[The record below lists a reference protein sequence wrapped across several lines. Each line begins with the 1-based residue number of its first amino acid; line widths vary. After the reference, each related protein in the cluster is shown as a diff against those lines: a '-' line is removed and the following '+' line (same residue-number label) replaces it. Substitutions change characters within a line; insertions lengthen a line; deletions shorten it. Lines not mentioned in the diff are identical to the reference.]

1 MESKARAMFGSPELK
16 AAPERDPRHNVGA
29 LGRKRRTGLGL
40 LADWCP
46 RFVHQG
52 RPVPSVPLLISSPH
66 AAIEPANGPAR
77 MNGLNTILM
86 LLAASVAVV
95 ALFRR
100 LALPP
105 IIGYLVVGMAIGP
118 SALGLVDDTKDMHLI
133 AEFGVVFL
141 LFTIGLEF
149 SFPQLNAMRWAV
161 GVLGASQVVVCLIL
175 FGAGAWWLTGSAEA
189 AVVLGGALALSS
201 TAIVTK
207 QLTEQLEI
215 HTRHGRRAIGV
226 LLFQDLAV
234 VPLLIAI
241 PILAG
246 NSERS
251 LGFEMGIALVKGVVV
266 FAAMV
271 WIGRKALRPIF
282 HEVAQ
287 ARSNELFTLTVLLI
301 AIAAAWS
308 THLAGLSLALGAF
321 LAGIMLGE
329 TEYRHQIDA
338 DIRPFRDVLLGFFFI
353 TVGMVI
359 DLPVL
364 LANLHWVVLIS
375 AAMMATKLVLVY
387 AIARSVD
394 TPQDASR
401 TAITLA
407 NGGEFG
413 FALIALAIS
422 AGLLTPDNSQ
432 LVLAAVVLSMVA
444 APLLIRHNAALAE
457 RFAGQPP
464 SPIDADRSET
474 DVSRV
479 ARPLSD
485 HVILCGYGRTGQN
498 IARFLDQEGID
509 YLALD
514 LDPQRVQEARSAGEP
529 VSYGD
534 CERREI
540 LAASGLDR
548 ARMVVLTFDSP
559 ATSLKVL
566 EHTRG
571 ERPEIPVLAR
581 TRDDRWIER
590 FEAAGATAVV
600 PEVLEASLM
609 LSSHVLALLGIPM
622 ARVFRHVRSVRGDR
636 YRLLRGYFHGA
647 ERIDM
652 EKADR
657 FREQL
662 HAITLSGKARAIG
675 ARLADLDLERH
686 GVTVTAVRR
695 GGIRGPQP
703 EPETLLHD
711 GDVLVCYG
719 TPEALEHA
727 EHILLG
733 RAR

>member
-1 MESKARAMFGSPELK
+1 M
-16 AAPERDPRHNVGA
+16 H
-29 LGRKRRTGLGL
+29 GL
-40 LADWCP
+40 
-46 RFVHQG
+46 H
-52 RPVPSVPLLISSPH
+52 SVLI
-66 AAIEPANGPAR
+66 
-77 MNGLNTILM
+77 
-86 LLAASVAVV
+86 LLAASVVVV

-100 LALPP
+100 LSLPP

-118 SALGLVDDTKDMHLI
+118 SALGLLQETEGTHLL

-149 SFPQLNAMRWAV
+149 SFPQLHAMRWSV
-161 GVLGASQVVVCLIL
+161 GVLGASQVLVCLAL
-175 FGAGAWWLTGSAEA
+175 FGLVGGWLTGSPEIG
-189 AVVLGGALALSS
+189 VVLGGALALSS

-215 HTRHGRRAIGV
+215 HTRHGRRAVGV

-246 NSERS
+246 YSDHS
-251 LGFEMGIALVKGVVV
+251 LGTELGISLLKGVAV

-282 HEVAQ
+282 HEVAR

-301 AIAAAWS
+301 AIAAAWA
-308 THLAGLSLALGAF
+308 TYLAGLSLALGAF

-364 LANLHWVVLIS
+364 LAGLHWVVLI
-375 AAMMATKLVLVY
+375 AAGMMAVKLILVY
-387 AIARSVD
+387 TIARSVD
-394 TPQDASR
+394 APKDAGR
-401 TAITLA
+401 TALILA

-413 FALIALAIS
+413 FALISLAI
-422 AGLLTPDNSQ
+422 ADDLMTPQNSQ
-432 LVLAAVVLSMVA
+432 LVLAAIVVSMVA
-444 APLLIRHNAALAE
+444 APLLIRHNDRLVERVLGSPRSAVDSANAE
-457 RFAGQPP
+457 
-464 SPIDADRSET
+464 S
-474 DVSRV
+474 DVTRV
-479 ARPLSD
+479 ADPLSE

-498 IARFLDQEGID
+498 IGRFLDEEGLPYI
-509 YLALD
+509 ALD
-514 LDPQRVQEARSAGEP
+514 LDPERVQEARSAGEP

-540 LAASGLDR
+540 LEAAGLGR
-548 ARMVVLTFDSP
+548 ARMVVLSFDSP

-566 EHTRG
+566 EHTRT
-571 ERPEIPVLAR
+571 ERPDIPVLAR

-590 FEAAGATAVV
+590 FEEAGATAVV

-609 LSSHVLALLGIPM
+609 LTSHVLALLGVPM
-622 ARVFRHVRSVRGDR
+622 ARVFRKVREVRGDR
-636 YRLLRGYFHGA
+636 YRLLKGYFHGT
-647 ERIDM
+647 ERVDM
-652 EKADR
+652 EKAGR

-662 HAITLSGKARAIG
+662 QAIMLTGHATVESAIEGMKQGAFDYLMKPCEMDVLTAKVEEAAGKKHAHEEKIEKARIEKVMST
-675 ARLADLDLERH
+675 R
-686 GVTVTAVRR
+686 GV
-695 GGIRGPQP
+695 
-703 EPETLLHD
+703 
-711 GDVLVCYG
+711 
-719 TPEALEHA
+719 
-727 EHILLG
+727 
-733 RAR
+733 

>member
-1 MESKARAMFGSPELK
+1 MHGL
-16 AAPERDPRHNVGA
+16 HNV
-29 LGRKRRTGLGL
+29 
-40 LADWCP
+40 
-46 RFVHQG
+46 
-52 RPVPSVPLLISSPH
+52 LI
-66 AAIEPANGPAR
+66 
-77 MNGLNTILM
+77 

-100 LALPP
+100 LSLPP
-105 IIGYLVVGMAIGP
+105 IIGYLAVGMAIGP
-118 SALGLVDDTKDMHLI
+118 SAFGLVDDIEGAHLL

-149 SFPQLNAMRWAV
+149 SFPQLRAMRWAV
-161 GVLGASQVVVCLIL
+161 GVLGASQVTVCVAL
-175 FGAGAWWLTGSAEA
+175 FGLITWWLTDSVAV

-215 HTRHGRRAIGV
+215 HTRHGRRAVGV

-246 NSERS
+246 DSNESLAGE
-251 LGFEMGIALVKGVVV
+251 LGFALLKGIVV
-266 FAAMV
+266 FGAMV

-282 HEVAQ
+282 HEVAA

-301 AIAAAWS
+301 AIAAAWA

-359 DLPVL
+359 DFAVL
-364 LANLHWVVLIS
+364 LPNLHWIALIV
-375 AAMMATKLVLVY
+375 AGMMSFKLVLIY
-387 AIARSVD
+387 AIARTVD
-394 TPQDASR
+394 SRQDAGR
-401 TAITLA
+401 TAIILA

-422 AGLLTPDNSQ
+422 AGVTTSENSQ
-432 LVLAAVVLSMVA
+432 LVLAAIVVSMVA
-444 APLLIRHNAALAE
+444 APLLIRHNLGLVE
-457 RFAGQPP
+457 RFLGAPP
-464 SPIDADRSET
+464 SPIDAGQVDA
-474 DVSRV
+474 DISRV
-479 ARPLSD
+479 ANALEN

-498 IARFLDQEGID
+498 IGRFLEQEG
-509 YLALD
+509 LPFVALD

-529 VSYGD
+529 VSFGD

-540 LAASGLDR
+540 MQAAGLDR
-548 ARMVVLTFDSP
+548 ARMVVLSFDSP
-559 ATSLKVL
+559 ATSLRVL
-566 EHTRG
+566 EHTKT
-571 ERPEIPVLAR
+571 ERPDIPVLAR

-590 FEAAGATAVV
+590 FERAGATAVI

-609 LSSHVLALLGIPM
+609 LASHVLALLGVPM
-622 ARVFRHVRSVRGDR
+622 ARVFRHVREVRGNR
-636 YRLLRGYFHGA
+636 YRLLKGYFHGA
-647 ERIDM
+647 ERVDM

-662 HAITLSGKARAIG
+662 HAVTLTGGAAAIG
-675 ARLADLDLERH
+675 KTLAEVHLEDKS
-686 GVTVTAVRR
+686 VEVTAVRR
-695 GGIRGPQP
+695 GGIRGPEP
-703 EPETLLHD
+703 EPDTILKD
-711 GDVLVCYG
+711 GDVLVLYG
-719 TPEALEHA
+719 TPEALESA
-727 EHILLG
+727 EHRLLSG
-733 RAR
+733 DA

>member
-1 MESKARAMFGSPELK
+1 M
-16 AAPERDPRHNVGA
+16 H
-29 LGRKRRTGLGL
+29 GL
-40 LADWCP
+40 
-46 RFVHQG
+46 H
-52 RPVPSVPLLISSPH
+52 SILI
-66 AAIEPANGPAR
+66 
-77 MNGLNTILM
+77 
-86 LLAASVAVV
+86 LLAASVVVV

-100 LALPP
+100 LSLPP
-105 IIGYLVVGMAIGP
+105 IIGYLAVGMAIGP
-118 SALGLVDDTKDMHLI
+118 SALGLLQETEGTHLL

-149 SFPQLNAMRWAV
+149 SFPQLHAMRWSV
-161 GVLGASQVVVCLIL
+161 GVLGAGQVLASLIL
-175 FGAGAWWLTGSAEA
+175 FGLVAWWLTGSPEIGI
-189 AVVLGGALALSS
+189 VLGGALALSS

-215 HTRHGRRAIGV
+215 HTRHGRRAVGV

-246 NSERS
+246 DSNHS
-251 LGFEMGIALVKGVVV
+251 LGTELGISLLKGIAV

-282 HEVAQ
+282 HEVAR

-301 AIAAAWS
+301 AIAAAWA
-308 THLAGLSLALGAF
+308 TYLAGLSLALGAF

-364 LANLHWVVLIS
+364 LAGLHWVLLI
-375 AAMMATKLVLVY
+375 AGGMMLVKLALVY
-387 AIARSVD
+387 SIARSVD
-394 TPQDASR
+394 PPREAGR
-401 TAITLA
+401 TALILA

-422 AGLLTPDNSQ
+422 DDLMTPQNSQ
-432 LVLAAVVLSMVA
+432 LVLAAIVVSMVA
-444 APLLIRHNAALAE
+444 APLLIRHNDRLVERVLGSPRSPVDPVKAE
-457 RFAGQPP
+457 
-464 SPIDADRSET
+464 S
-474 DVSRV
+474 DVTRV
-479 ARPLSD
+479 ADPLSD

-498 IARFLDQEGID
+498 IGRFLDQEGLSYI
-509 YLALD
+509 ALD
-514 LDPQRVQEARSAGEP
+514 LDPERVQEARSAGEP

-540 LAASGLDR
+540 LDAAGLGR
-548 ARMVVLTFDSP
+548 ARMVVLSFDSP
-559 ATSLKVL
+559 GTTLKVL
-566 EHTRG
+566 ERTRA
-571 ERPEIPVLAR
+571 ERPDIPVLVR

-590 FEAAGATAVV
+590 FEEAGATAVV

-609 LSSHVLALLGIPM
+609 LTSHVLALLGVPM
-622 ARVFRHVRSVRGDR
+622 ARVFRKVREVRGDR
-636 YRLLRGYFHGA
+636 YRLLKGYFHGA
-647 ERIDM
+647 ERVDM
-652 EKADR
+652 EKAGR

-662 HAITLSGKARAIG
+662 HAVTLTGKASAIG
-675 ARLADLDLERH
+675 KRLVDVHLEEI

-703 EPETLLHD
+703 DPGTVLRD
-711 GDVLVCYG
+711 GDVLVLYG
-719 TPEALEHA
+719 NPEALEHA
-727 EHILLG
+727 EHMLLG
-733 RAR
+733 GESETAAAGRA

>member
-1 MESKARAMFGSPELK
+1 M
-16 AAPERDPRHNVGA
+16 H
-29 LGRKRRTGLGL
+29 GL
-40 LADWCP
+40 
-46 RFVHQG
+46 H
-52 RPVPSVPLLISSPH
+52 SVLI
-66 AAIEPANGPAR
+66 
-77 MNGLNTILM
+77 
-86 LLAASVAVV
+86 LLAASVVVV

-100 LALPP
+100 LSLPP
-105 IIGYLVVGMAIGP
+105 IIGYLAVGMAIGP
-118 SALGLVDDTKDMHLI
+118 SALGLVEDTAGTHLI

-149 SFPQLNAMRWAV
+149 SFPQLHAMRWAV
-161 GVLGASQVVVCLIL
+161 GVLGSIQVLVCLAL
-175 FGAGAWWLTGSAEA
+175 FGATAWWLTGSSGAGI
-189 AVVLGGALALSS
+189 VLGGALALSS

-215 HTRHGRRAIGV
+215 HTRHGRRAVGV

-246 NSERS
+246 NANDS
-251 LGFEMGIALVKGVVV
+251 LATELGLALLKGILV

-271 WIGRKALRPIF
+271 WIGRKGLRPIF
-282 HEVAQ
+282 HEVAA

-301 AIAAAWS
+301 AIAAAWF

-359 DLPVL
+359 DLSVL
-364 LANLHWVVLIS
+364 LLGLHWVVLIA
-375 AAMMATKLVLVY
+375 AAMMLFKGALVF
-387 AIARSVD
+387 AIARFVD
-394 TPQDASR
+394 SPQDATR
-401 TAITLA
+401 TAIILG

-413 FALIALAIS
+413 FALIALALS
-422 AGLLTPDNSQ
+422 AGLLEPDMTQ
-432 LVLAAVVLSMVA
+432 HVLAAIVLSMIA
-444 APLLIRHNAALAE
+444 APLLIRHNEKLAE
-457 RFAGQPP
+457 RLAGRAG
-464 SPIDADRSET
+464 SPVDAVAAESD
-474 DVSRV
+474 V
-479 ARPLSD
+479 ARLGETLD
-485 HVILCGYGRTGQN
+485 GHVVLCGYGRTGQN
-498 IARFLDQEGID
+498 IARFLDQEGIA

-514 LDPQRVQEARSAGEP
+514 LDPQRVQEARSAGES

-540 LAASGLDR
+540 LQAAGLER
-548 ARMVVLTFDSP
+548 ARMLVLSFDDP
-559 ATSLKVL
+559 AASMKVL

-571 ERPEIPVLAR
+571 ERPDLPVLAR
-581 TRDDRWIER
+581 TRDDRWIEQ
-590 FEAAGATAVV
+590 FEDSGATVVV

-609 LSSHVLALLGIPM
+609 LASHVLALLGVPM
-622 ARVFRHVRSVRGDR
+622 ARVFRYVREVRGDR

-647 ERIDM
+647 ERMDM

-662 HAITLSGKARAIG
+662 HAVTLTGQARAIG
-675 ARLADLDLERH
+675 KPLADIDLEKS
-686 GVTVTAVRR
+686 GVQVTAVRR

-703 EPETLLHD
+703 DPGTVLRD
-711 GDVLVCYG
+711 GDVLVLYG

-727 EHILLG
+727 EHQLLG
-733 RAR
+733 GER

>member
-1 MESKARAMFGSPELK
+1 MQ
-16 AAPERDPRHNVGA
+16 
-29 LGRKRRTGLGL
+29 GL
-40 LADWCP
+40 
-46 RFVHQG
+46 H
-52 RPVPSVPLLISSPH
+52 SVLI
-66 AAIEPANGPAR
+66 
-77 MNGLNTILM
+77 

-100 LALPP
+100 LSLPP
-105 IIGYLVVGMAIGP
+105 IVGYLVVGMAIGP
-118 SALGLVDDTKDMHLI
+118 SGLGLIADTEGTHLL

-149 SFPQLNAMRWAV
+149 SFPQLHAMRWAV
-161 GVLGASQVVVCLIL
+161 GVLGSTQVLVCLAL
-175 FGAGAWWLTGSAEA
+175 FGGAAWWLTDSIEVG
-189 AVVLGGALALSS
+189 VVLGGALALSS

-215 HTRHGRRAIGV
+215 HTRHGRRAVGV

-246 NSERS
+246 DSQES
-251 LGFEMGIALVKGVVV
+251 LAGELGFALLKGIAV

-282 HEVAQ
+282 HEVAM

-301 AIAAAWS
+301 AIAAAWA

-338 DIRPFRDVLLGFFFI
+338 DIRPFRDVLLGLFFI

-359 DLPVL
+359 ELPVL
-364 LANLHWVVLIS
+364 VQGIHWVIAIAASMMLLKGALI
-375 AAMMATKLVLVY
+375 Y
-387 AIARSVD
+387 AIARTVD
-394 TPQDASR
+394 SRPDAAR
-401 TAITLA
+401 TAIILA

-422 AGLLTPDNSQ
+422 AGLMAPETSQ
-432 LVLAAVVLSMVA
+432 LVLAAIVLSMVA
-444 APLLIRHNAALAE
+444 APLLIRNNESL
-457 RFAGQPP
+457 GQRLVGAPR
-464 SPIDADRSET
+464 SPIDEGAAAS
-474 DVSRV
+474 DVTRL
-479 ARPLSD
+479 ANPLNQ

-498 IARFLDQEGID
+498 VARFLDQEGIA
-509 YLALD
+509 YVALD

-540 LAASGLDR
+540 LQAAGLDR
-548 ARMVVLTFDSP
+548 ARMVVLSFDDP
-559 ATSLKVL
+559 AASMKVL
-566 EHTRG
+566 EHTRA
-571 ERPEIPVLAR
+571 ERPDVPVLAR

-590 FEAAGATAVV
+590 FQEAGATAVI

-609 LSSHVLALLGIPM
+609 LASHVLALLEVPM
-622 ARVFRHVRSVRGDR
+622 ARVYRHVRDVRGDR

-652 EKADR
+652 ENADR

-662 HAITLSGKARAIG
+662 HAVTLTGNAKAIG
-675 ARLADLDLERH
+675 RRLADLDLKAS

-703 EPETLLHD
+703 EPDTVLRD
-711 GDVLVCYG
+711 SDVLVLYG

-727 EHILLG
+727 EHVLLG
-733 RAR
+733 GQS